1 MINNR
6 AICVCACCGAILHS
20 KHQHDFVHCECENGA
35 FVDGM
40 GERIGAKDMTAVK
53 PCMTMAEAR
62 RLSAGYMIK
71 PTKPTKPPR
80 KSQPIS
86 FFSLYAA
93 WNAQGHAKH
102 LRFGQWFIGQYMP
115 TDYGPDIDTL
125 WNTTDLKVATEII
138 LKFYKQYQWE
148 MA

>member
-1 MINNR
+1 MINKR
-6 AICVCACCGAILHS
+6 AICVCACCGEILHS
-20 KHQHDFVHCECENGA
+20 KHQHDFVQCECENGA

-53 PCMTMAEAR
+53 PCLTMAEAR
-62 RLSAGYMIK
+62 RLSAAYKIK
-71 PTKPTKPPR
+71 PTKPKR
-80 KSQPIS
+80 KSQPPA
-86 FFSLYAA
+86 FWSLHLA

-115 TDYGPDIDTL
+115 ADSGPDIDTL
-125 WNTTDLKVATEII
+125 WNTTNLQVATEII
-138 LKFYKQYQWE
+138 AKFYRQYQWE